1 MVNDKEL
8 KMIEYFEDHQDE
20 FADVIE
26 AVDDYDGYLGDDRYY
41 SMWDFDEM
49 FSSTSPSDLAKM
61 IYFGDFNPNH
71 DYFRFNGYGNLES
84 NEYKDYSDYIDGYA
98 MDEIIDNVRHIRDS
112 LSDEILEIIEE
123 E

>member
-1 MVNDKEL
+1 MVSDKEL

-20 FADVIE
+20 FAEVIE
-26 AVDDYDGYLGDDRYY
+26 AVDDYNGYLGDDRYY

-49 FSSTSPSDLAKM
+49 FSGTSPSDLANL
-61 IYFGDFNPNH
+61 IYFGGFNPND
-71 DYFRFNGYGNLES
+71 DYFRINGYGNLES
-84 NEYKDYSDYIDGYA
+84 SDYKDYSDYIDGYA